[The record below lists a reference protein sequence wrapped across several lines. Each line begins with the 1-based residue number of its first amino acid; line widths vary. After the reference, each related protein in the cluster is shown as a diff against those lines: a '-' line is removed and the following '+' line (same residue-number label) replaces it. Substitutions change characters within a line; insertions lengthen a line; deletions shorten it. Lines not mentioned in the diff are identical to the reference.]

1 MTDSNK
7 TRYTEFDA
15 LVERHQG
22 LIRSLCWRD
31 AGGDAGMCADLM
43 QEVLMQLWRQRH
55 RLRAGVSRGEEREWV
70 RLQTRNVLQHHR
82 RHPLPP
88 LVSLDEAAQV
98 AVDAVDHRAE
108 LEALAAG
115 LSEQEHRLLQLL
127 TEGYSQVE
135 IAALWQMHPDS
146 VGRLKRQMIEKMKK
160 NI

>member
-31 AGGDAGMCADLM
+31 AGGDAGVCADLM

-88 LVSLDEAAQV
+88 VVSLDEAAQV

-115 LSEQEHRLLQLL
+115 LSEQENYEFIEP
-127 TEGYSQVE
+127 TNNVFCGS
-135 IAALWQMHPDS
+135 
-146 VGRLKRQMIEKMKK
+146 GRVLSFSDFEHFFFGFVK
-160 NI
+160 